1 MIRFILVLYILL
13 LICSYGCDFIDSSN
27 IEKLSINVED
37 ANKQVNLSELV
48 DSISYIRLETNPNCL
63 LGRIRQVII
72 KKNHIYILDISS
84 HAIFVFDKYG
94 KFVSKLDKRGK
105 GPEEYSSLGPTL
117 VDDDEKY
124 IELFTNTNIGYS
136 RVRYSIPDF
145 KQIEKVKIPGSR
157 MNSVSYLDDNYYFS
171 SWGLPSSPEVEVKK
185 HCVVVLKDS
194 TIVGTLINKN
204 VKASNHF
211 YTPFLQPFTQNDN
224 KELFISVPYDKY
236 FYKLAAHDAI
246 PFLELDF
253 GRNGIREA
261 IGKKTT
267 DEQFEY
273 IEKARN
279 KAFFHL
285 LSLNN
290 DQIMVINYYHK
301 REEEASNFSKEDK
314 RTYINLKHNNKIL
327 HTKKIINDI
336 TAFPHEIDI
345 NIAPLNNA
353 VRDVWHDGYLVD
365 IVMPYDVMKD
375 GVKEIFTNE
384 VGSVSISDNPIIVLM
399 KLN

>member
-1 MIRFILVLYILL
+1 
-13 LICSYGCDFIDSSN
+13 
-27 IEKLSINVED
+27 
-37 ANKQVNLSELV
+37 
-48 DSISYIRLETNPNCL
+48 
-63 LGRIRQVII
+63 
-72 KKNHIYILDISS
+72 
-84 HAIFVFDKYG
+84 
-94 KFVSKLDKRGK
+94 
-105 GPEEYSSLGPTL
+105 
-117 VDDDEKY
+117 
-124 IELFTNTNIGYS
+124 
-136 RVRYSIPDF
+136 VRYSIPDF

-204 VKASNHF
+204 VKASNVFH
-211 YTPFLQPFTQNDN
+211 TPFLQPFSQNDN
-224 KELFISVPYDKY
+224 NELFISVPYDKY
-236 FYKLAAHDAI
+236 FYKLTAHDAI

-290 DQIMVINYYHK
+290 DQIMVINYCHK
-301 REEEASNFSKEDK
+301 REEEASYFSKEDE
-314 RTYINLKHNNKIL
+314 RTYINLKHKNKIL

-345 NIAPLNNA
+345 NIAPLNNV